1 MTKTSGG
8 EKKEARAVARF
19 VKMAPR
25 KLRLVMEVIRG
36 KGVHDAINILRFT
49 PKRAARTIEK
59 VLKSALANAE
69 NNFRMSGDDLFVAA
83 GFVDGGPTMKRFTPR
98 AMGRASKIH
107 KRSSHITIVV
117 QEKEEASR

>member
-1 MTKTSGG
+1 MTKTSGE
-8 EKKEARAVARF
+8 EKKEARAIARF

-36 KGVHDAINILRFT
+36 KAVHDAINILRFT

-69 NNFRMSGDDLFVAA
+69 NNLRMSGDDLFVSA

-117 QEKEEASR
+117 REREEASR

>member
-1 MTKTSGG
+1 MTKTSG
-8 EKKEARAVARF
+8 EERKEARAIARF
-19 VKMAPR
+19 VRMAPR

-36 KGVHDAINILRFT
+36 KAVHDAINILRFT

-98 AMGRASKIH
+98 AMGRASSIH

-117 QEKEEASR
+117 REREEASR